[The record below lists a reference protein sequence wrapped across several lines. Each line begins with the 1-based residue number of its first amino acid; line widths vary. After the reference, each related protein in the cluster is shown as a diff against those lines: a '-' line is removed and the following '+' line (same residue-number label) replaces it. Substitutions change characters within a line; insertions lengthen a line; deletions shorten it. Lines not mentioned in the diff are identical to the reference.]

1 MDDQLQEKK
10 AWMMAGKTIKQLI
23 SELESFE
30 DLSLIVE
37 LSFDGGVSS
46 KPISL
51 IGRKNDK
58 CIIMSID

>member
-1 MDDQLQEKK
+1 
-10 AWMMAGKTIKQLI
+10 MMAGKTIKQLI

-37 LSFDGGVSS
+37 LSIDGGVSS

-58 CIIMSID
+58 CIIMNID